1 MHKFEKTVPFDP
13 GYSKIS
19 FSFIENIDVAELE
32 YSKLKANHQK
42 KFWVVKNEPMIVD
55 LIEKSSAFYLGCM
68 LWGGYIHCRFKDSP
82 KEITGNNTENLSAE
96 ELKDFDCAIE
106 AKVML
111 NYIKKLDRDCKYFL
125 NRPSKLSPKFVTIL
139 ENYVQFASLNNDFI
153 GITSTE
159 QIKLP
164 ELVKNFENLSENKL
178 DEICEKIYGCIQS
191 AKIENLVEIDFQ

>member
-1 MHKFEKTVPFDP
+1 MHKFDKTVPFDP

-42 KFWVVKNEPMIVD
+42 KFWVVKNEPMIID

-68 LWGGYIHCRFKDSP
+68 LWGGFIHARFKDAP
-82 KEITGNNTENLSAE
+82 KEIVGNNTENLSAE

-125 NRPSKLSPKFVTIL
+125 NRPAKLSAKFVTIL

-153 GITSTE
+153 GVKTTD

-164 ELVKNFENLSENKL
+164 DLVKNFENLSENKL
-178 DEICEKIYGCIQS
+178 DEIREKIYACIES
-191 AKIENLVEIDFQ
+191 AKIENLVEIDYQ